1 MNGKGPADWS
11 LETRA
16 VHAGRVE
23 GDRKGG
29 DRNGRPYVPT
39 VPPIH
44 PSVTYSYERMEDL
57 DEAFATGGYVY
68 TRHGN
73 PTVATLEEA
82 VAALEDG
89 KTAVAFASGM
99 AAIHAA
105 LLAIGARAGTAV
117 VAARDLYG
125 ATYVLLDRL
134 LRSQGVTVRFVEVT
148 DLAAVETACAET
160 RPVALLVETVSNP
173 LLKVADLPALAEVA
187 HRYGAAL
194 LVDNTF
200 ATPYLVRPL
209 ALGAD
214 MIIHSATKYLGGH
227 GDVLAGVVVTSAAR
241 REALMDVLKTTGAN
255 LGPLEAWL
263 LLRGLRTLVLRVER
277 QCASALAVA
286 RWLESHPRVGQV
298 FYPGLP
304 SHPQHEL
311 AAHLFGGRGFGGI
324 VTFELKGA
332 AREEVFQ
339 FMDRLRLCIPATSL
353 GDIQTLVLYPA
364 HSSHRGLSPEER
376 AALGITDGMV
386 RVSVGIEAVEDIL
399 ADLAQALEPPGPGAS
414 W

>member
-1 MNGKGPADWS
+1 MTRKDFTPWS

-16 VHAGRVE
+16 VHAGRI
-23 GDRKGG
+23 GDR
-29 DRNGRPYVPT
+29 DGRYVPT

-44 PSVTYSYERMEDL
+44 PSVTYSYERMEEL

-68 TRHGN
+68 ARHGS
-73 PTVATLEEA
+73 PTVAALEEA

-89 KTAVAFASGM
+89 ETAVAFASGM

-105 LLAIGARAGTAV
+105 LLAVGARAGAAV

-125 ATYVLLDRL
+125 ATYLLLDRL
-134 LRSQGVTVRFVEVT
+134 LRSQRVDVRLVDVT
-148 DLAAVETACAET
+148 DLAAVEAACAAV

-173 LLKVADLPALAEVA
+173 LLKVADLPALADIA

-214 MIIHSATKYLGGH
+214 IVVHSATKYLGGH
-227 GDVLAGVVVTSAAR
+227 GDVLAGVVITPAAR
-241 REALMDVLKTTGAN
+241 REALMEVLKTTGAN
-255 LGPLEAWL
+255 LGPVEAWL

-277 QCASALAVA
+277 QFANALTVA
-286 RWLESHPRVGQV
+286 RWLEAHPRIARVL
-298 FYPGLP
+298 YPGLP
-304 SHPQHEL
+304 SHPQHER
-311 AAHLFGGRGFGGI
+311 AARLFGGRGFGGI
-324 VTFELKGA
+324 VTFELKDAGQ
-332 AREEVFQ
+332 REVFR
-339 FMDRLRLCIPATSL
+339 FLDRLRLCIPATSL

-386 RVSVGIEAVEDIL
+386 RLSVGIEAVEDIL
-399 ADLAQALEPPGPGAS
+399 SDLGRALTS
-414 W
+414 S

>member
-1 MNGKGPADWS
+1 MTRKDFTPWS

-16 VHAGRVE
+16 VHAGRI
-23 GDRKGG
+23 GDR
-29 DRNGRPYVPT
+29 DGRYVPT

-44 PSVTYSYERMEDL
+44 PSVTYSYERMEEL

-68 TRHGN
+68 ARHGS
-73 PTVATLEEA
+73 PTVAALEEA

-89 KTAVAFASGM
+89 ETAVAFASGM

-105 LLAIGARAGTAV
+105 LLAVGARAGAAV

-125 ATYVLLDRL
+125 ATYLLLDRL
-134 LRSQGVTVRFVEVT
+134 LRSQRVDVRLVDVT
-148 DLAAVETACAET
+148 DLAAVEAACAAV

-173 LLKVADLPALAEVA
+173 LLKVADLPALADIA

-214 MIIHSATKYLGGH
+214 IVVHSATKYLGGH
-227 GDVLAGVVVTSAAR
+227 GDVLAGVVITPAAR
-241 REALMDVLKTTGAN
+241 REALMEVLKTTGAN
-255 LGPLEAWL
+255 LGPVEAWL

-277 QCASALAVA
+277 QFANALTVA
-286 RWLESHPRVGQV
+286 RWLEAHPRIARVL
-298 FYPGLP
+298 YPGLS
-304 SHPQHEL
+304 SHPQHER
-311 AAHLFGGRGFGGI
+311 AARLFGGRGFGGI
-324 VTFELKGA
+324 VTFELKDAGQ
-332 AREEVFQ
+332 REAFR
-339 FMDRLRLCIPATSL
+339 FLDRLRLCIPATSL

-386 RVSVGIEAVEDIL
+386 RLSVGIEAVEDIL
-399 ADLAQALEPPGPGAS
+399 SDLGRALTS
-414 W
+414 S

>member
-1 MNGKGPADWS
+1 MSRKALADWA

-16 VHAGRVE
+16 VHAGRT
-23 GDRKGG
+23 GDQK
-29 DRNGRPYVPT
+29 GRPYIPT

-57 DEAFATGGYVY
+57 DEAFATEGYVY

-73 PTVATLEEA
+73 PTVAALEVA

-89 KTAVAFASGM
+89 ESAVAFASGM

-105 LLAIGARAGTAV
+105 LLAAGARAGAAV

-125 ATYVLLDRL
+125 ATYLLLDRL
-134 LRSQGVTVRFVEVT
+134 LRSQGVTVRFVDVT
-148 DLAAVETACAET
+148 DLAEVEAACAAV

-173 LLKVADLPALAEVA
+173 LLKVADLPALAEIA
-187 HRYGAAL
+187 HRYGAAF

-200 ATPYLVRPL
+200 ATPYLVHPL

-214 MIIHSATKYLGGH
+214 IVIHSATKYLGGH
-227 GDVLAGVVVTSAAR
+227 GDILAGVVVPSAAQ
-241 REALMDVLKTTGAN
+241 REGLIEVLKTTGAN

-263 LLRGLRTLVLRVER
+263 LLRGLRTLVLRVQQ
-277 QCASALAVA
+277 QCASALALA
-286 RWLESHPRVGQV
+286 RWLETHPHIRRV

-311 AAHLFGGRGFGGI
+311 AARLFGGRGFGGI
-324 VTFELKGA
+324 VTFELKDAG
-332 AREEVFQ
+332 REEVFR

-353 GDIQTLVLYPA
+353 GDIQTLVLYPS
-364 HSSHRGLSPEER
+364 HSSHRSLTPQER

-386 RVSVGIEAVEDIL
+386 RISVGIEAVEDIQ
-399 ADLAQALEPPGPGAS
+399 ADVEQALG
-414 W
+414 